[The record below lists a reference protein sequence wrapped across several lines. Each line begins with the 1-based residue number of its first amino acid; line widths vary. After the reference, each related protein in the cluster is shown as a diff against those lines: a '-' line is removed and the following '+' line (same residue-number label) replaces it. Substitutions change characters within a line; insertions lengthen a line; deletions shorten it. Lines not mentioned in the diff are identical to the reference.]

1 MSIVS
6 RDNDYV
12 NVKAFKHSGKTPIG
26 SFNIDEVDPVISTNA
41 SVKQVSLSK
50 YKSSVPIV
58 RNDLPFAPLQML
70 VRDDVPRVYDNEA
83 IESKLANGLEI
94 DYSKVNEPSK
104 EIQDLY
110 KRVLYGRGLTAFN
123 GVMIN
128 LPATDMFR

>member
-6 RDNDYV
+6 RYNDYV
-12 NVKAFKHSGKTPIG
+12 NVFASKHSGKTPIG
-26 SFNIDEVDPVISTNA
+26 SFNIDEVDQIISTNA
-41 SVKQVSLSK
+41 SVKQVSSK

-58 RNDLPFAPLQML
+58 RNDLPFAPLQIL
-70 VRDDVPRVYDNEA
+70 VRDDGPRVYDNEA
-83 IESKLANGLEI
+83 IESKLANGLDI

-128 LPATDMFR
+128 LPTSDMVR